1 MSHESHREWQ
11 LLTEGNPNGTH
22 GNPCEPTRTPMAG
35 KDMVMQKA
43 QLELNSK
50 GV

>member
-11 LLTEGNPNGTH
+11 LLTEGNPNG
-22 GNPCEPTRTPMAG
+22 NPCELTRTSVAG
-35 KDMVMQKA
+35 KDIAMQKA